1 MDEVTKHQGTSHH
14 GWWRHADGEWCGD
27 GGDGMAWKRDEW
39 WVKGD
44 NRQGDLRGRWGGEQR
59 VPTPPPPPAA
69 EGDPASKSPERGTRK
84 KRKAKKKG
92 KEDEQEQC
100 ESVPDG
106 QHINGREACVSVKV
120 GNAEFEEKDA
130 VEGLLNFLK
139 QQQLDSFAM
148 GHLCRELGPD
158 RLVES
163 FLASPLFQKSQ
174 ANGSAPVMVLGW
186 PASCLHRPRLE
197 EQVGPGGDDAAKK
210 KLISRALGELK
221 ERGAIDADLKPM
233 KADSTSIRRIS
244 KVATEP
250 VFGNGGKEQMAR
262 LKQQVCEWGKDADGK
277 VQMYIIDC
285 EGCGLGLVTNSCAN
299 FCYQWC
305 LEGVPVRLQPVTID
319 WLPRMKEVERREAA
333 QCILDFHAKCMGAED
348 GLPEMLVAKID
359 GNSLDLQ
366 RMRQLVREGAVN
378 VPWWLAPM
386 VSKMARMNW
395 WETVRLSAPSDP
407 PPSPM
412 SLHAIF
418 DQGRDVTEERE
429 FDAARKTLAQC
440 GWDALALL
448 KAIVEVADDRTSSRP
463 ALSGVILERRI
474 DEYLAPERLAEFI
487 RGSHLPH
494 MGNREG
500 LEEEALAEM
509 LLALAGAHKLD
520 SDMFAVSKLWTWLSG
535 DPALENA
542 HTNTAA
548 CARFM
553 GRTPSYLAFG
563 EVEPP
568 VEDGMPKG
576 RLYLKVR
583 YEEYDDAFYRW
594 NGGHAEERRPDVP
607 GASGWRRLVWNQE
620 TSAFASPSMLTQDGK
635 CRPLPNKV
643 SAWLRGRN
651 IAKLACIK
659 RCEDS
664 TPRYS
669 HMREEVEEE
678 EAEAGRIG
686 AGTMLILTYVCEKRG
701 RVIYRRS
708 RCGGLGT
715 ETGQNGRVHLLMYS
729 EMKKTLVSPID
740 DHPLPRKVV
749 TWLLEGRCM
758 SDLIPKKKGAG
769 PAQVT
774 SNDVGI
780 VSWEDVTS
788 ETSESLTCNVRAR
801 VIGTGVIYEGRR
813 SQSDKW
819 RSLIYHE
826 SSRSWIADFGDRE
839 VTVQNDVIAA
849 VHEYVSK
856 RASNDDM
863 ISNAPRKLDSPT
875 AAKALFP
882 QLSGTDLADI
892 EQRMNH
898 RFKQSRLLAEALTHC
913 SATRACVMSCEV
925 LAAVG
930 DVVIRAYTSERACK
944 EDVMY
949 FTAQTVTKP
958 DPPAC
963 GNFCSPR
970 EWPMWASTKS
980 SSSRTGWKEPDC
992 SLRTVQDLQC
1002 RLRACCN
1009 HTSYAIS
1016 CVFVGLHTAVHRA
1029 QIPELE
1035 QAIQKVERV
1044 VVKGWDQRI
1053 RKMFRKGTP
1062 KMLGDVFA
1070 ACVGAIVMDSDHTEA
1085 GHVLAGHFDNCLR
1098 LDVSAPSSV
1107 SRGKDDLM
1115 VTKHAFQIAA
1125 AGAGECLSTWVV
1137 KMQEADEETAL
1148 ADFRLACM
1156 CSDVCIE
1163 EVNGEVLVGNS
1174 PRATASRLCWNDE
1187 TSEDESE
1194 DDDQLESE
1202 REQDVVEVD
1211 ESHHEQATTEH
1222 AGAIYCRYCEMWLNG
1237 PTQWADHEIGK
1248 KHRKAVTRTG
1258 LSGKT
1263 EVPPV
1268 PRGFGKEKAR
1278 TEQDDVAPEDAS
1290 IAAGQFYVGNAT

>member
-1 MDEVTKHQGTSHH
+1 MDGTTKYQRTEEG
-14 GWWRHADGEWCGD
+14 GWWCHADHKWCGD
-27 GGDGMAWKRDEW
+27 GRDGDWWKSDEW
-39 WVKGD
+39 WVRRED
-44 NRQGDLRGRWGGEQR
+44 QQQDRQGRQGGGQR

-69 EGDPASKSPERGTRK
+69 ESDPASPPTGGGRRKTRRGKTKDARGAEF
-84 KRKAKKKG
+84 RE
-92 KEDEQEQC
+92 KEDKQEQC

-106 QHINGREACVSVKV
+106 QHINGREACVSIKV

-174 ANGSAPVMVLGW
+174 AIGSAPVMVLGW
-186 PASCLHRPRLE
+186 PASCPHRPRLE
-197 EQVGPGGDDAAKK
+197 EQVGPEGDDAAKK

-221 ERGAIDADLKPM
+221 ERGAIDADQKPM
-233 KADSTSIRRIS
+233 KADSTSIRRIP
-244 KVATEP
+244 KVDTEP
-250 VFGNGGKEQMAR
+250 VFGNGGKEQRAR
-262 LKQQVCEWGKDADGK
+262 LKRQLCEWGKDADGK

-299 FCYQWC
+299 FCYQLC
-305 LEGVPVRLQPVTID
+305 LEGVPVRLQPVSID
-319 WLPRMKEVERREAA
+319 WLPRMNEAERREVA

-348 GLPEMLVAKID
+348 GLPEMLVVKID
-359 GNSLDLQ
+359 GNSLDVQ
-366 RMRQLVREGAVN
+366 RMQQIAREASVN
-378 VPWWLAPM
+378 VPWWLAPI

-418 DQGRDVTEERE
+418 DEGRDVTEERE

-440 GWDALALL
+440 GWDALALM
-448 KAIVEVADDRTSSRP
+448 KAIVEVADDRSSSRP

-474 DEYLAPERLAEFI
+474 HEYLAPERLAEFI
-487 RGSHLPH
+487 RSSHLPH

-548 CARFM
+548 GARFM

-594 NGGHAEERRPDVP
+594 NGRHAEERRPDVP

-620 TSAFASPSMLTQDGK
+620 MSAFASPSMLTQDGK
-635 CRPLPNKV
+635 CRALPNKV
-643 SAWLRGRN
+643 SAWLRGRT

-686 AGTMLILTYVCEKRG
+686 TGTMLILTYVCEKRG

-729 EMKKTLVSPID
+729 ETKKTLLSPID

-758 SDLIPKKKGAG
+758 SDLIPKKKRGG
-769 PAQVT
+769 PAQAI
-774 SNDVGI
+774 SNDDGI
-780 VSWEDVTS
+780 VSS
-788 ETSESLTCNVRAR
+788 EEVRDGCIYVRAR
-801 VIGTGVIYEGRR
+801 VFGTGVIYEGRR
-813 SQSDKW
+813 SQGDKW
-819 RSLIYHE
+819 RSLTFNELSH
-826 SSRSWIADFGDRE
+826 SWIDDSGDE
-839 VTVQNDVIAA
+839 DVTVQDGVIAA
-849 VHEYVSK
+849 ADEYVRK

-863 ISNAPRKLDSPT
+863 IENAPRRLDSPT

-892 EQRMNH
+892 EQRISH

-913 SATRACVMSCEV
+913 SATGACVMSCEV

-963 GNFCSPR
+963 GSFCSPR
-970 EWPMWASTKS
+970 DWPSWASTKS
-980 SSSRTGWKEPDC
+980 SSMRAGWKEPDC

-1016 CVFVGLHTAVHRA
+1016 CVTVGLHTAVHRA
-1029 QIPELE
+1029 QIPDLE
-1035 QAIQKVERV
+1035 QAIQKVERA
-1044 VVKGWDQRI
+1044 VVKGARDKRI
-1053 RKMFRKGTP
+1053 RRMFRKGTP
-1062 KMLGDVFA
+1062 KVLGDVFA

-1085 GHVLAGHFDNCLR
+1085 GLVLAGHFQECRR

-1137 KMQEADEETAL
+1137 KMQEADGETAL

-1174 PRATASRLCWNDE
+1174 PRATASRRCWDDE

-1194 DDDQLESE
+1194 DDDQMDSE
-1202 REQDVVEVD
+1202 HEQDAVEGD
-1211 ESHHEQATTEH
+1211 QTDREH
-1222 AGAIYCRYCEMWLNG
+1222 DGFIYCRYCEMWLNG

-1248 KHRKAVTRTG
+1248 KHRRAVARTG
-1258 LSGKT
+1258 KPGKQ
-1263 EVPPV
+1263 EVPPI
-1268 PRGFGKEKAR
+1268 PRGFGKGKPL
-1278 TEQDDVAPEDAS
+1278 TEQEDVAPEDVS
-1290 IAAGQFYVGNAT
+1290 IAAGNAT